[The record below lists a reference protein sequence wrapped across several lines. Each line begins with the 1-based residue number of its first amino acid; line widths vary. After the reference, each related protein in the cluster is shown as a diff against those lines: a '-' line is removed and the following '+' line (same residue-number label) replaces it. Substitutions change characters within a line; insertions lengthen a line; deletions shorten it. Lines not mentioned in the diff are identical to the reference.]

1 MTRQADT
8 WRGPHLLLT
17 WLHKQGTEGE
27 EQVCSIE
34 KNIKYRESLMGT
46 YNLRDSRGGGGSIT
60 RTRGDFFFFTCFIEP
75 YKVFTIWRRM
85 KTWNGSHIFFIF
97 PPPPKCTNSIP
108 YLEFHTL
115 MPNVPRWQTQYKRGN
130 KNRVVKEEKQHQTKA
145 DRKPNIQINQKN
157 WFGG

>member
-1 MTRQADT
+1 MTRSASTSHMIAQA
-8 WRGPHLLLT
+8 
-17 WLHKQGTEGE
+17 
-27 EQVCSIE
+27 
-34 KNIKYRESLMGT
+34 KYRRRGAGMFHWEEYQISRIADG
-46 YNLRDSRGGGGSIT
+46 NLQST
-60 RTRGDFFFFTCFIEP
+60 RLQRRRRVDYENKGWFLFFFSFTCFIEP
-75 YKVFTIWRRM
+75 YKVWRRM
-85 KTWNGSHIFFIF
+85 KTWNGAHIFFIF